1 MMKSH
6 QTMKL
11 LETRAVDAIRDLLGH
26 VPGVEVDSVEY
37 ESKVGHAFRVDGL
50 IGLSY
55 FGESYALVVEV
66 KSNGAPRFVRSGVY
80 QLESCV
86 ARMRRS
92 AESSGGRHLIPMLVS
107 PYLSTESRAICT
119 DHEVAYLDLF
129 GNARLAFDTVYIER
143 AVADKPPSETRA
155 LRSIFRPKAGAVLRV
170 LLGDPDRAW
179 RVADLAAQANAS
191 YGHVSNV
198 RKALLEREWLEVRD
212 DGAAL
217 RQPEALLQTWREN
230 HRRPPGQSITG
241 YTHLHGKQLDERLRG
256 KLNPDPELPRAI
268 YSLHSAAQWFA
279 PFGRSGTHTFYTD
292 EPGARMLKE
301 ELKLTPAARGPN
313 VVLQV
318 PTDENLFDDASEPV
332 PNVFC
337 TSPIVTYLD
346 LWNGSDRD
354 REAAEHLAD
363 EVFQWLK

>member
-1 MMKSH
+1 MLKPAR
-6 QTMKL
+6 TMKE
-11 LETRAVDAIRDLLGH
+11 LEIRAVDAVRDLLGH
-26 VPGVEVDSVEY
+26 VPSVEVDSVEY
-37 ESKVGHAFRVDGL
+37 EQRVGRPYGIDGL
-50 IGLSY
+50 IGLSCP
-55 FGESYALVVEV
+55 GGSYALVVEV

-92 AESSGGRHLIPMLVS
+92 AEANGGRHLIPMLVS
-107 PYLSTESRAICT
+107 PYLSPESRAICT
-119 DHEVAYLDLF
+119 DHDVAYLDLV

-143 AVADKPPSETRA
+143 AVADKPSAETRA
-155 LRSIFRPKAGAVLRV
+155 LRSIFSPKAAAILRV

-217 RQPEALLQTWREN
+217 LQPEALLQTWRESY
-230 HRRPPGQSITG
+230 RRPAGQSITG
-241 YTHLHGKQLDERLRG
+241 YTHLHGRQLDERLRG
-256 KLNPDPELPRAI
+256 KLNPYPELPRAI

-279 PFGRSGTHTFYTD
+279 PFGRSGTQTFYAD
-292 EPGARMLKE
+292 EPGAQMLKE
-301 ELKLTPAARGPN
+301 ELKLTPAARGAN

-318 PTDENLFDDASEPV
+318 LTDENLFDDASEPV

-346 LWNGSDRD
+346 LWNGSDRE
-354 REAAEHLAD
+354 REAAEHLAG
-363 EVFQWLK
+363 EFFQWPK